1 MRLVLRNLRFAI
13 RMMTKSPGFTAA
25 TVLTLALGIGAN
37 TAIFTVANALLL
49 RPFPYR
55 DPAQIVSID
64 AKDQAKS
71 FGITLL
77 RYETVRDRNRS
88 FEGVAVWAN
97 DNLNLTGGGEPMQVP
112 VARVSPNFFDLL
124 GVKPQLGRAFTAEE
138 GTPSGRPVVMLS
150 DSLWRTRYQGDP
162 SIVGRTVNLDATAS
176 TVVGVL
182 PPNVQFPFVGPAEVW
197 SPRYFEYSLMTP
209 QRLRQGVGYLAMI
222 ARMRQG
228 VTFDQ
233 ANTEL
238 AVLNNDYSAQN
249 ATAPDAGP
257 GIEMPAQSLR
267 ELVAGDLRS
276 KVLLLMIAVGVVLL
290 IACANVASLLLSRG
304 LARRREIAVRA
315 ALGASRTSIITQLL
329 TESLLLALIADV
341 LGAALG
347 WAATRGFVAW
357 GATQL
362 PDGIPVNVDA
372 RVLLFTLAVAVVAA
386 LLFGMLPALQ
396 MSRVDVNS
404 ALREEGRG
412 ASVGRR
418 RSRASDL
425 LVVGQVAL
433 SLVLLIAA
441 GLLVRSFVRLLEVN
455 PGFDA
460 QNVLTMNVSLST
472 LKYAKADQQIA
483 FFDDALRRVKA
494 VPGVHDAAISAALPL
509 SFKRITPVL
518 PQGQPEAALAQRPF
532 VDIEAISPDWFSTM
546 RVRLPAGRA
555 FNAGDQ
561 AQSPPVIVVNETFA
575 RQYWPNANPLDQHVT
590 IGRRPTPAQVVGVA
604 ADIKN
609 KGLEQDTQPQLYLP
623 FSQLPWGDMNLLVR
637 TDVAAQSVT
646 SAVRAQIAG
655 LDPDQPVTK
664 IETVE
669 ELMNDARTQPRFL
682 LMLVGAFSATALLL
696 AIIGIYGVLSYSVA
710 QRWQEFG
717 VRMAVGA
724 ERRDI
729 LRLVVRHG
737 FTLALAGIG
746 VGLAAAFAL
755 THLLASMLYRTGGH
769 DPLTFM
775 AAPLIFLAIA
785 VIASYIPARRATR
798 VSPIEALR

>member
-1 MRLVLRNLRFAI
+1 
-13 RMMTKSPGFTAA
+13 MTKSPGFTAA

-209 QRLRQGVGYLAMI
+209 QRLRQGVGYLEMI

-228 VTFDQ
+228 VTLDQ

-238 AVLNNDYSAQN
+238 AVLNDDYRAQN

-257 GIEMPAQSLR
+257 SIEMPAQSLR

-304 LARRREIAVRA
+304 LARRREIAVRS
-315 ALGASRTSIITQLL
+315 ALGAKRTSIIAQLL
-329 TESLLLALIADV
+329 TESLLLALIAGV

-347 WAATRGFVAW
+347 WAATRALVVW

-372 RVLLFTLAVAVVAA
+372 RVLLFTLGVAVVAA

-441 GLLVRSFVRLLEVN
+441 GLLERSFVRLLEVN

-682 LMLVGAFSATALLL
+682 LMLVGAFSAAALLL

-710 QRWQEFG
+710 RRWQEFG

-755 THLLASMLYRTGGH
+755 THLLASMLYKTGGH
-769 DPLTFM
+769 DPLTFI